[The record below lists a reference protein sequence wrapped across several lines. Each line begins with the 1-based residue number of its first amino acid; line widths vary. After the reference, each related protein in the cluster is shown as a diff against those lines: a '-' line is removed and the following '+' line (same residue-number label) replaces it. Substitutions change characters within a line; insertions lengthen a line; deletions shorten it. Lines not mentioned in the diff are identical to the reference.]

1 MNLQDNQTIQKTSCA
16 YIARAPVRVDVAG
29 GGSDCEPF
37 ILNYDGAVVNFGITS
52 YAYAHLQVHPEDRR
66 IHIISDDLDQVVQVD
81 HLDEL
86 EINGTLDLLKGMV
99 LRLAPEFG
107 LTLRVRCDVKPGT
120 GLGSSGAVTVALVKA
135 LATSLGQS
143 ADASGVAE
151 IACEIDIGRLEQPV
165 GKQDQY
171 AAAFGGINF
180 IEFGDDSVQVKPV
193 ELPLPLMLALER
205 RVLLF
210 FTGTARRSSAI
221 LSEQRARISGN
232 DDETLAALHEIKA
245 LAYQAQ
251 ELLQAGK
258 LDEFGRLLHQAWEAK
273 KRASQGVT
281 NPEIDRLYEIARS
294 AGALG
299 GKIAGAGGGGFLTVF
314 AEEGRQQE
322 ITSRLEGEG
331 LFSMSFG
338 FESRGATVLLNAL
351 ATA

>member
-1 MNLQDNQTIQKTSCA
+1 ML
-16 YIARAPVRVDVAG
+16 IARAPVRVSFFG
-29 GGSDCEPF
+29 GGTDLPAYYQRFGGAVLSTAINKHF
-37 ILNYDGAVVNFGITS
+37 YVILSHAEGAVQVSSADYRTFFRHSELSSCDWDDDLRLPKAILDHFRIYDGLSIF
-52 YAYAHLQVHPEDRR
+52 
-66 IHIISDDLDQVVQVD
+66 
-81 HLDEL
+81 
-86 EINGTLDLLKGMV
+86 
-99 LRLAPEFG
+99 LASEVP
-107 LTLRVRCDVKPGT
+107 PGT

-151 IACEIDIGRLEQPV
+151 VACEVDIDRLEQPV

-180 IEFGDDSVQVKPV
+180 IEFRDDSVQVKPV
-193 ELPLPLMLALER
+193 ELPLPLLLALER

-210 FTGTARRSSAI
+210 FTGTARRSSSI
-221 LSEQRARISGN
+221 LSDQRAKISGN
-232 DDETLAALHEIKA
+232 DEETLAALHEIKA
-245 LAYQAQ
+245 LAYRAQ
-251 ELLQAGK
+251 DLLQAGK
-258 LDEFGRLLHQAWEAK
+258 LDEFGSLLHQGWEAK
-273 KRASQGVT
+273 KRAAQGVT

-322 ITSRLEGEG
+322 ITSRLEDEG

-351 ATA
+351 ATT

>member
-1 MNLQDNQTIQKTSCA
+1 ML
-16 YIARAPVRVDVAG
+16 IARAPMRVSFFG
-29 GGSDCEPF
+29 GGTDLPAYYQRF
-37 ILNYDGAVVNFGITS
+37 GGAVLSTAINKHFYVVLSHAEG
-52 YAYAHLQVHPEDRR
+52 AVQVSSADYRTFFRHSELASCEWD
-66 IHIISDDLDQVVQVD
+66 DDLRIPKAM
-81 HLDEL
+81 LDYFRIYQGL
-86 EINGTLDLLKGMV
+86 SMF
-99 LRLAPEFG
+99 LASEVP
-107 LTLRVRCDVKPGT
+107 PGT
-120 GLGSSGAVTVALVKA
+120 GLGSSGAVSVALVKA
-135 LATSLGQS
+135 LATSSGQPG
-143 ADASGVAE
+143 DASSVAE
-151 IACEIDIGRLEQPV
+151 IACEVDIGQLDLPV

-171 AAAFGGINF
+171 AAAFGGLNL
-180 IEFGDDSVQVKPV
+180 IEFRDGSVQVKPF
-193 ELPLPLMLALER
+193 ELPLPLLLALER

-210 FTGTARRSSAI
+210 FTGTARQSSSI
-221 LSEQRARISGN
+221 LLEQRARISGE
-232 DDETLAALHEIKA
+232 DEETLAALHEIKA
-245 LAYQAQ
+245 QAYRAQ

-273 KRASQGVT
+273 KRASQVAT

-351 ATA
+351 ATT

>member
-1 MNLQDNQTIQKTSCA
+1 ML
-16 YIARAPVRVDVAG
+16 IARAPVRVSFFG
-29 GGSDCEPF
+29 GGTDLPAYYERFGGAVLSTAINKHF
-37 ILNYDGAVVNFGITS
+37 YVILSHAEGAVQVSSADYRTFFRHSELASCDWDDDLRLPKAILDHFRIYDGLSIF
-52 YAYAHLQVHPEDRR
+52 
-66 IHIISDDLDQVVQVD
+66 
-81 HLDEL
+81 
-86 EINGTLDLLKGMV
+86 
-99 LRLAPEFG
+99 LASEVP
-107 LTLRVRCDVKPGT
+107 PGT

>member
-1 MNLQDNQTIQKTSCA
+1 MLIV
-16 YIARAPVRVDVAG
+16 RAPVRVSFFG
-29 GGSDCEPF
+29 GGTDLPAYYQRF
-37 ILNYDGAVVNFGITS
+37 GGAVLSTAINKHFYVVLSHAEG
-52 YAYAHLQVHPEDRR
+52 AVQVSSADYRTFFRHSELAPCDWD
-66 IHIISDDLDQVVQVD
+66 DDLRLPKAMLD
-81 HLDEL
+81 HFHIYQGLSIFL
-86 EINGTLDLLKGMV
+86 ASEI
-99 LRLAPEFG
+99 P
-107 LTLRVRCDVKPGT
+107 PGT
-120 GLGSSGAVTVALVKA
+120 GLGSSGAVSVALVKA

-151 IACEIDIGRLEQPV
+151 IACEVDIGQLDQPV

-171 AAAFGGINF
+171 ASAFGGLNLV
-180 IEFGDDSVQVKPV
+180 EFSDGSVQVKPF
-193 ELPLPLMLALER
+193 ELPLSLLLALER

-210 FTGTARRSSAI
+210 FTGTARRSFSI

-232 DDETLAALHEIKA
+232 DEETLAALHEIKA
-245 LAYQAQ
+245 QVYRAQ
-251 ELLQAGK
+251 ELLQTGK
-258 LDEFGRLLHQAWEAK
+258 LDEFGCLLHQGWEAK
-273 KRASQGVT
+273 KRAAHGAT

-322 ITSRLEGEG
+322 ITSRLEDEG

-351 ATA
+351 ATT